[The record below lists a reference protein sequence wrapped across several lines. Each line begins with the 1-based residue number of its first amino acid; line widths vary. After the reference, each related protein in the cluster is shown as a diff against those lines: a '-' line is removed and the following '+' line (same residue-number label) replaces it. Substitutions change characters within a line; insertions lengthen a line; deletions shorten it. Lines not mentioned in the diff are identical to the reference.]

1 MAKKDNTETKM
12 DNPVRDI
19 ETKSMTY
26 YAHSKETEP
35 PESWQPLEEHLKNV
49 GLLAAQFASYFNAE
63 SWGGTAG
70 ESHDIGKGI
79 NEWQAWLRRVN
90 NIEDDCFVKFYIGH
104 IQHAIH
110 GAKWLY
116 DHSQQAGKLLSYC
129 VAGHHGGL
137 SNWFDQEGN
146 GLKSK
151 LSKPL
156 PASNTPLQEPTF
168 EKKLPFSVKES
179 NRLGFQVQF
188 FIRMTFSCLVDADYL
203 DTERFLNPE
212 KYKWRSTYPS
222 LKDLN
227 ERFWR
232 AFEKIRK
239 NANPTEVNQQR
250 KKVLNDCL
258 VAAKLK
264 PGLFSLTVPTGGG
277 KTLSSLAFALEHACR
292 QKDKKDIKRRIIYVV
307 PFTTIIEQNAEVFR
321 NALGEDAVLEHH
333 CNFIPE
339 DFDWKTRL
347 AAENW
352 DAPVIV
358 TTNVQ
363 FFNSFF
369 SRKPS
374 TCRKLHNV
382 AQSVVIFDEVQAIP
396 VEKLKPCL
404 EVLKELTQNY
414 GVTAVL
420 CTATQP
426 AIEYSEH
433 FKSGLKNVTE
443 IIQDVP
449 SLFGA
454 FKRTQEE
461 YIGKFDEAGLA
472 NKLIEQK
479 QVLCIVNTRPQAL
492 DVFNLLPAD
501 EGTFHLS
508 ALMYPAHRSRKFK
521 EIKNRLTNRLP
532 CRVVSTLLIEAG
544 VDVDFPVV
552 FRVSAG
558 MDSIAQA
565 AGRCNREG
573 LQNQGEV
580 SIFKFETDPPSGF
593 FRQTSQC
600 AERLF
605 NKYAGRLL
613 EPNCIHEYFL
623 SYYWINENRMDNDGI
638 VKLCNQGGTGDIQ
651 FQDIAEFQM
660 IKTATCPII
669 IALEDEAVSL
679 VKQLDFMEHGGSILR
694 KLQQYTVQVYPYQ
707 LAALDGW
714 LENPKPG
721 IFVLRSPQLYSDKTG
736 LTCTPPEGEAF
747 FG

>member
-1 MAKKDNTETKM
+1 MTEKDISRPKTNNRVQNIGIK
-12 DNPVRDI
+12 N
-19 ETKSMTY
+19 MTY
-26 YAHSKETEP
+26 YAHSKENHP
-35 PESWQPLEEHLKNV
+35 PEDWQPLQEHLENV
-49 GLLAAQFASYFNAE
+49 KVLAVHFASFFSSE
-63 SWGGTAG
+63 TWGQIAG
-70 ESHDIGKGI
+70 EAHDIGKGL

-90 NIEDDCFVKFYIGH
+90 NIDDDSFAKFYIGH

-137 SNWFDQEGN
+137 SNWFDQEGSS
-146 GLKSK
+146 LKSK
-151 LSKPL
+151 LSESL
-156 PASNTPLQEPTF
+156 PAISTPLQEPTF
-168 EKKLPFSVKES
+168 AKSLPFSVNES
-179 NRLGFQVQF
+179 NRLGFQLQF
-188 FIRMTFSCLVDADYL
+188 FVRMVFSCLVDADYL
-203 DTERFLNPE
+203 DTEKFLNPE
-212 KYKWRSTYPS
+212 KYKWRSAYPS
-222 LKDLN
+222 LNELN
-227 ERFWR
+227 GRFR
-232 AFEKIRK
+232 QALEEIRK
-239 NANPTEVNQQR
+239 NAKPTKVNQQR
-250 KKVLNDCL
+250 EIVLKDCL
-258 VAAKLK
+258 AAAKTK

-277 KTLSSLAFALEHACR
+277 KTLSSLAFALAHACH
-292 QKDKKDIKRRIIYVV
+292 QEGKKNIKRRIIYVV
-307 PFTTIIEQNAEVFR
+307 PFTTIIEQNAAVFR
-321 NALGEDAVLEHH
+321 NVLGEDAVLEHH

-339 DFDWKTRL
+339 DSDWKTRL
-347 AAENW
+347 ATENW

-382 AQSVVIFDEVQAIP
+382 AQSVVIFDEVQSIP
-396 VEKLKPCL
+396 VEKLQPCL
-404 EVLKELTQNY
+404 EVLKELTGNY
-414 GVTAVL
+414 GVSAVL

-426 AIEYSEH
+426 AIEYSEQ

-443 IIQDVP
+443 IIQDIPV
-449 SLFGA
+449 LFGA
-454 FKRTQEE
+454 LKRTREKF
-461 YIGKFDEAGLA
+461 IGKFDEASLTKQLTGH
-472 NKLIEQK
+472 K

-492 DVFNLLPAD
+492 NVFNLLPEN
-501 EGTFHLS
+501 EGNFHLS
-508 ALMYPAHRSRKFK
+508 ALMYPAHRSRILNK
-521 EIKNRLTNRLP
+521 IRTRLNKGLP
-532 CRVVSTLLIEAG
+532 CRVVSTQLIEAG
-544 VDVDFPVV
+544 VDIDFPVV

-573 LQNQGEV
+573 LQDQGEV
-580 SIFKFETDPPSGF
+580 FIFQFEADPPPGF

-600 AERLF
+600 AEPLL
-605 NKYAGRLL
+605 NQYAGRLL
-613 EPNCIHEYFL
+613 EPSCIHEYFL

-638 VKLCNQGGTGDIQ
+638 IKLCNQGGTGDIQ
-651 FQDIAEFQM
+651 FKDIAEFQM

-707 LAALDGW
+707 LADLDGW
-714 LENPKPG
+714 LKQPKPG
-721 IFVLRSPQLYSDKTG
+721 IFVLCSPQLYSDRTG
-736 LTCTPPEGEAF
+736 LICTPPEGEAF